1 MKLMKGRLI
10 LLLMLTFFCYVG
22 QANNEAQTAQGR
34 VLDNMTGE
42 GIPGAKVIL
51 MTSDS
56 VIIDSTTT
64 LSIKAGENIGMY
76 HFNSLKD
83 VGHYIIKASKEGYED
98 SYMNCALRS
107 KREFYMAVNPIRLAK
122 ASHELPEVIVK
133 ATKIKML
140 VQGDTVVYNADAFNL
155 ADGSMLDA
163 LISKL
168 PGAQLTKGGQIF
180 VNGKYIQSL
189 LVNGQEFF
197 NGNPKLALENL
208 PAYTVN
214 KIKVYN
220 KAGFASMTAGHDMG
234 DKSYVMDVKLKKEY
248 AVGYMGNIEAGAGT
262 KNRYMAR
269 DFGMKFSDKERIG
282 VFANINNLN
291 DNQRAALSGEWAP
304 QDVGDGLLA
313 TKSIGMN
320 YGRMLDGK
328 ESWAGSENYWTHTN
342 ADNQSISSTQTF
354 LQGGDSYQHNRY
366 QSLRSSDAWYSKNSL
381 YLQKKEFYSINDLSL
396 SYIRSHGLSN
406 SNTETSDEKSLLN
419 RMLSANSLESKNFD
433 FGLRNE
439 NGINIIAD
447 MIRWNFDI
455 NYNRNT
461 QKTFSMND
469 LQYEQSSQPRDYRN
483 QYIDRL
489 NQDFKL
495 STGISY
501 NLGFRNIS
509 VRPEYNYVY
518 SYNKTDNPL
527 YRLDKLSDRDSSL
540 FNRLPSA
547 IDALADVLDTN
558 NTYHFTEYRNSHRFN
573 IYYNNL
579 QSKLLNCE
587 IMINLPIRLVHANLY
602 YQRRGKHDVSHQ
614 SVFFEPKISLRSN
627 SWEMNAKMSSE
638 LPDLTTMV
646 DYRDDSNPLNI
657 MRGNPQLR
665 DIHHYDID
673 ANRTFRG
680 KKQMQLNVKMGYHQ
694 TDNAV
699 AYGLTFNKQTGV
711 TTIQPM
717 SVNGNRKYNMGVG
730 YTRALDKSEKVTI
743 DNQMSFNY
751 NHNVDMAMV
760 EGYTESQR
768 SIVNNWQIG
777 AVLKLNYR
785 PNDNYEFSLHGGGNY
800 YLIHSKRD
808 GFTNIHAGD
817 YNIGMNGQI
826 TLPWKFQ
833 ITTDLTM
840 FARRGYQQHEMNA
853 TDWIWNAQLTR
864 SFIKGKLLAKL
875 QGFDILHQLSN
886 TQYVMNA
893 QGRTETWRN
902 SIPRYVMFSLS
913 WRFNVNPQKR

>member
-1 MKLMKGRLI
+1 MKGRPILI
-10 LLLMLTFFCYVG
+10 LMLIFCCYIG
-22 QANNEAQTAQGR
+22 QAKNEAHSVQGK
-34 VLDNMTGE
+34 VLDNMTGQ

-56 VIIDSTTT
+56 VVIDSTVAFP
-64 LSIKAGENIGMY
+64 KEAGEDMGRY
-76 HFNSLKD
+76 HFDSLKE

-98 SYMNCALRS
+98 GYMDCALRS
-107 KREFYMAVNPIRLAK
+107 KREFYVSVKAIRLAK
-122 ASHELPEVIVK
+122 TSHELPEVTVK
-133 ATKIKML
+133 ATKVKMV
-140 VQGDTVVYNADAFNL
+140 VQGDTIVYNADAFNL

-168 PGAQLTKGGQIF
+168 PGARLTKDGQIYL
-180 VNGKYIQSL
+180 NGKFIQSL
-189 LVNGQEFF
+189 LVNGREFF
-197 NGNPKLALENL
+197 SGNPKLALENL
-208 PAYTVN
+208 PSYTVN

-220 KAGFASMTAGHDMG
+220 KTGFASMTAGRDMG
-234 DKSYVMDVKLKKEY
+234 DKTYVMDVKLKKEY

-269 DFGMKFSDKERIG
+269 AFGMKWSDKERIG
-282 VFANINNLN
+282 VFTNINNLN

-354 LQGGDSYQHNRY
+354 LPGGDSYQQNQY
-366 QSLRSSDAWYSKNSL
+366 KSLSSSDRWSSKNSL
-381 YLQKKEFYSINDLSL
+381 AIQKNEYYSISDLSL
-396 SYIRSHGLSN
+396 SYFRSHGLN
-406 SNTETSDEKSLLN
+406 SSSTETSLGKSLLN

-433 FGLRNE
+433 FGFRNE

-447 MIRWNFDI
+447 MIRWNFAI

-469 LQYEQSSQPRDYRN
+469 LQYMQSTQPRDYRN
-483 QYIDRL
+483 QYADRL
-489 NQDFKL
+489 NHIFKL

-501 NLGFRNIS
+501 NLGFRYIS
-509 VRPEYNYVY
+509 VRPEYSYVY
-518 SYNKTDNPL
+518 SYNKADNLL

-540 FNRLPSA
+540 FDRLPSA
-547 IDALADVLDTN
+547 IDALASVLDNN
-558 NTYHFTEYRNSHRFN
+558 NTYRFTEYRNNHRFN

-602 YQRRGKHDVSHQ
+602 YHRMGRHDVSRQ
-614 SVFFEPKISLRSN
+614 SVFFEPNISLRAN
-627 SWEMNAKMSSE
+627 SWEINAKMSSV
-638 LPDLTTMV
+638 LPDLTTMA

-657 MRGNPQLR
+657 MRSNPQLC
-665 DIHHYDID
+665 DIHYYDID
-673 ANRTFRG
+673 ANRTFQG
-680 KKQMQLNVKMGYHQ
+680 KKQMQLNIHVEYHQ

-711 TTIQPM
+711 TTIQPT
-717 SVNGNRKYNMGVG
+717 SVNGNWKCNMRVG
-730 YTRALDKSEKVTI
+730 YTRTIDKAEKVTI

-768 SIVNNWQIG
+768 SIVNNWQMG
-777 AVLKLNYR
+777 DVLKLNYR

-808 GFTNIHAGD
+808 VFTNIHAGD

-840 FARRGYQQHEMNA
+840 FARRGYQQHEMN
-853 TDWIWNAQLTR
+853 TTNWIWNAQLTR
-864 SFIKGKLLAKL
+864 SVIKGKLLARL

-886 TQYVMNA
+886 TQYLMNA
-893 QGRTETWRN
+893 QGRTETWRT

-913 WRFNVNPQKR
+913 WRFNVNPRKH